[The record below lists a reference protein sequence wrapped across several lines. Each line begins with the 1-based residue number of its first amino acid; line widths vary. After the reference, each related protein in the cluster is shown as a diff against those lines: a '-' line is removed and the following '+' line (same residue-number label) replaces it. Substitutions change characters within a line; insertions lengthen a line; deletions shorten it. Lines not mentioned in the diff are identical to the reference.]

1 MKQRPRRIML
11 AILLIV
17 TIGNYTRIIG
27 DKDVRAVEVL
37 SIFIMGVLSAILFV
51 DILRTR
57 KQKEKE

>member
-1 MKQRPRRIML
+1 ML